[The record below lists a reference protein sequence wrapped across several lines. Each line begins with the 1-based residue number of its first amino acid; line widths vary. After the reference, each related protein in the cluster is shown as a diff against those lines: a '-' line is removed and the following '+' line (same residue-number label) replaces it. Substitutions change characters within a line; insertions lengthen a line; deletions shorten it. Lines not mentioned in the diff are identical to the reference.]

1 MRNGLIIPSGQSSA
15 LIPYVADNDGMWTY
29 SGSIDFTDG
38 INVSLEDGDELIWWV
53 DVTDLAGNFA
63 SGTGLSSID
72 PMRTDFTVLSF
83 DITVTNIEISLA
95 DGKIPRGNE
104 VVEGT
109 EIGVVVHVRNMGTK
123 SGTVKISLVEDMG
136 EARTWLSH
144 GEMELSLSPGQSLET
159 IPLLFETHG
168 AGQQNLFVNV
178 TGMDLWIGNSM
189 LPHCSAIGGNATCN
203 LDMESDMPRVIS
215 QEDAESGM
223 DAMTAIV
230 SILALLLLGAG
241 FAIVV
246 LLRRDNT
253 DESIFY
259 DDDDE
264 WEDESEEYSDAEPKR
279 ILPPMAPS
287 RPDMD
292 AATKAL
298 EPLPEKDE
306 VEEETESTS
315 EVDASSANEDPW
327 ADVDYSE
334 EE

>member
-1 MRNGLIIPSGQSSA
+1 M
-15 LIPYVADNDGMWTY
+15 
-29 SGSIDFTDG
+29 
-38 INVSLEDGDELIWWV
+38 
-53 DVTDLAGNFA
+53 
-63 SGTGLSSID
+63 
-72 PMRTDFTVLSF
+72 
-83 DITVTNIEISLA
+83 
-95 DGKIPRGNE
+95 
-104 VVEGT
+104 
-109 EIGVVVHVRNMGTK
+109 
-123 SGTVKISLVEDMG
+123 
-136 EARTWLSH
+136 
-144 GEMELSLSPGQSLET
+144 
-159 IPLLFETHG
+159 
-168 AGQQNLFVNV
+168 
-178 TGMDLWIGNSM
+178 
-189 LPHCSAIGGNATCN
+189 
-203 LDMESDMPRVIS
+203 
-215 QEDAESGM
+215 
-223 DAMTAIV
+223 
-230 SILALLLLGAG
+230 LGAG

-264 WEDESEEYSDAEPKR
+264 WEDESEEYSDAEPER

-315 EVDASSANEDPW
+315 EVEASSANEDPW

>member
-1 MRNGLIIPSGQSSA
+1 
-15 LIPYVADNDGMWTY
+15 
-29 SGSIDFTDG
+29 
-38 INVSLEDGDELIWWV
+38 
-53 DVTDLAGNFA
+53 
-63 SGTGLSSID
+63 
-72 PMRTDFTVLSF
+72 MRTDFTVLSF

-178 TGMDLWIGNSM
+178 TGMDLWIVNSM

-264 WEDESEEYSDAEPKR
+264 WEDESEEYSDAEPER